1 MTIEEME
8 ASIKTLVTAG
18 FIPLQK
24 QVQSLTISVEQL
36 IKEKEELQERF
47 DAMYSDWLTGG
58 KKRTTKPRHVLNKAT
73 YTALLVH
80 ENDKPSYAAKK
91 LGLAES
97 TVRKY
102 RTLSDQEAAE
112 LPDQD
117 PNWSM
122 PEE

>member
-8 ASIKTLVTAG
+8 KSIALLITGG
-18 FIPLQK
+18 FQPLQE
-24 QVQSLTISVEQL
+24 QVKKLTASVEQL

-47 DAMYSDWLTGG
+47 DVMYNDWLTGG
-58 KKRTTKPRHVLNKAT
+58 KKRTTKPRHVLNKET
-73 YTALLVH
+73 HVALLMY
-80 ENDKPSYAAKK
+80 ESDKPSWVAKK

-102 RTLSDQEAAE
+102 RALSDAEAAG
-112 LPDQD
+112 LPDAD